1 MDAAQKSFRNAAL
14 LFAMALLVA
23 APGRAQSQLSAT
35 PNPVALSGTNLNV
48 QVTVSG
54 SGPFTIINQVGSFFS
69 LSETADTAPTTPTSN
84 LYVSVANT
92 SCSNGGVTC
101 SGSFTLHPTS
111 SGGGTDVVVSVTFCP
126 GGGCGGT
133 GASGV
138 ISANPTSV
146 TLNSVTGPLAA
157 TVNLTT
163 ASTTPVSFS
172 VTTTPTSGSSWLTV
186 YQSANSVSVNSSVT
200 LNVYATVTGIY
211 SQQTGTITIT
221 PGNGG
226 AQTVIPVTLNVGTS
240 GSSTYTLS
248 PTSVSLAYPTGT
260 TYQQIV
266 IYNSSGLT
274 TFNAS
279 VTNCNSSD
287 FLTLTGSLSS
297 GLSIANQP
305 VSGNLTLTLYNP
317 GILATGSYS
326 CQVVVSNP
334 SNASDQAVATVTLSV
349 NGGGSS
355 GGSFTFYPSSY
366 SFTSAVGST
375 NTQSTGSSIQLS
387 SSVQTTYNATFTSQT
402 SPNASSNWIII
413 NGIGSSVSNQAVTSG
428 FSIAL
433 NNPQS
438 FNAGSYSGYVT
449 VSNPNT
455 SGTATLAIYLTVG
468 SGSSGGSYT
477 LSSSSATF
485 QYPCGTCS
493 ATVYVGSST
502 QTQYTATTS
511 VSGGVANWLLVS
523 ALGTAG
529 ATVTGATGSSY
540 PLTVYVN
547 QSAVPAQTGTYQG
560 QVTIST
566 PSNSSNFTTFYVTL
580 NQGVSG
586 TGGNSATPT
595 SLSFSTP
602 VGVVP
607 ASQNVAVTL
616 ASSSSTFTS
625 TLSAASGSVF
635 VVSPCNGCSYTGN
648 QNLAVSVNPGTLTA
662 GTYVNY
668 ISLSSGGTTFA
679 NITVTLV
686 VGGSGTTTGSIA
698 APTSLSFYWETGQSS
713 PPYQTITVGA
723 SGTFTATP
731 TQNWIALSTTTGS
744 GPANLVVTVIPQ
756 SFTAGSSN
764 QGAINISTPS
774 GSQSVNVSLTVTSG
788 VVLYSS
794 PGTIN
799 LIGGGNQSAEVQI
812 AASDNSAQTVTATSS
827 TSWISLSSPTN
838 SGVTPVAYLVTLN
851 TAGLCNGL
859 NTGSISATT
868 SGAANSPL
876 TIPVTVLVSGSTAT
890 SCATGPLTVS
900 PTSMTF
906 TAALNGSAPA
916 TQYLN
921 VTASSGTYYSVST
934 SVQNG
939 SWLSVTSPCTY
950 CYGSQSLAVVVN
962 QSGLGAGTY
971 QGTIYLNTNGT
982 VQQVGVTLTVGA
994 SGGSGNVSVSTSS
1007 LNFTAQVNG
1016 SAPAAQTVQVS
1027 SSTSGVGYTVTYTP
1041 SGTWLSLSNNGSTV
1055 SSGQSLTTPT
1065 NLSVNVNPSGLT
1077 ASSAP
1082 YQGTITLQPNG
1093 GSTVTISVSLTVQ
1106 ANVVSASPG
1115 SLTFTYTA
1123 GGAAPPAQPVQVTS
1137 GTAGLTFSAQ
1147 VSAGN
1152 CTSGWLVAS
1161 PAIGTTPGAVSVSVN
1176 PGSVGVGT
1184 CNGSVTV
1191 IGTGNATGSTTINVS
1206 LTVAAPVLT
1215 INTVSSAASYLG
1227 SSISPGEIITIFGSN
1242 LGPTPYVT
1250 LALDSTGKVATTLC
1264 PPLPS
1269 GTNCSPA
1276 LGVQVLVAG
1285 FAAPMVFASSTQ
1297 VSAVVPYEVSQLH
1310 GSQPVEVKFLGQA
1323 SNAIGV
1329 QIAPTAPGIFTANAS
1344 GTGPGAI
1351 SNQDYSANSPS
1362 NPAAKGSTVAIYLT
1376 GEGLTS
1382 PASATGSV
1390 TKATLPAPQVTPA
1403 PLLPV
1408 AVLIDGQPA
1417 AIAYAGE
1424 APGIVA
1430 GVMQLNVQISTTAR
1444 TGDLPLVVSIGGVS
1458 SQSGVTVSVH

>member
-1 MDAAQKSFRNAAL
+1 MDAAQKSFKNAAL

-23 APGRAQSQLSAT
+23 VPGRSQSQLSAT
-35 PNPVALSGTNLNV
+35 PNPVALSGSPGGGVV

-69 LSETADTAPTTPTSN
+69 LSETADTAPTTN

-111 SGGGTDVVVSVTFCP
+111 SGGGTDVVVQVTFCP
-126 GGGCGGT
+126 GSCGGT
-133 GASGV
+133 TTSGV
-138 ISANPTSV
+138 ISANPSSV
-146 TLNSVTGPLAA
+146 TFNTFTGVAVST
-157 TVNLTT
+157 TVSLTT
-163 ASTTPVSFS
+163 ASTTAISFTL
-172 VTTTPTSGSSWLTV
+172 TTTPTNGSSWLSV
-186 YQSANSVSVNSSVT
+186 SANTQSISATNSAT
-200 LNVYATVTGIY
+200 LNVYANATNITA
-211 SQQTGTITIT
+211 QQTGSITIT

-226 AQTVIPVTLNVGTS
+226 AQTVIPVTLNVNGTS

-248 PTSVSLAYPTGT
+248 PTSVSLAYPSGT

-266 IYNSSGLT
+266 IYNSSGIT

-279 VTNCNSSD
+279 VTNCSSSD
-287 FLTLTGSLSS
+287 FLTLNGSLSS
-297 GLSIANQP
+297 GLSIVNQP
-305 VSGNLTLTLYNP
+305 VSGNLTLTLYNA
-317 GILATGSYS
+317 GSLATGSYS

-334 SNASDQAVATVTLSV
+334 SNASDQAVATVTLAV
-349 NGGGSS
+349 NGGSS
-355 GGSFTFYPSSY
+355 GT
-366 SFTSAVGST
+366 
-375 NTQSTGSSIQLS
+375 
-387 SSVQTTYNATFTSQT
+387 
-402 SPNASSNWIII
+402 
-413 NGIGSSVSNQAVTSG
+413 
-428 FSIAL
+428 
-433 NNPQS
+433 
-438 FNAGSYSGYVT
+438 
-449 VSNPNT
+449 
-455 SGTATLAIYLTVG
+455 
-468 SGSSGGSYT
+468 YT

-485 QYPCGTCS
+485 QYPCGACS
-493 ATVYVGSST
+493 ATVYVSSST

-523 ALGTAG
+523 ALGNAG
-529 ATVTGATGSSY
+529 ATVTGYTGSSY

-547 QSAVPAQTGTYQG
+547 QGAVPAQTGTYQG
-560 QVTIST
+560 QVTISS

-580 NQGVSG
+580 YQGVTA

-607 ASQNVAVTL
+607 ASQNVEVTL

-648 QNLAVSVNPGTLTA
+648 QNMAVTVNPDSLTA
-662 GTYVNY
+662 GSYVNY
-668 ISLSSGGTTFA
+668 ISLASGGTTFA

-686 VGGSGTTTGSIA
+686 VGGSGTTTGSVA

-713 PPYQTITVGA
+713 PPYQTITIGA

-731 TQNWIALSTTTGS
+731 TQNWIALSTTTGN
-744 GPANLVVTVIPQ
+744 GPTNLVVSVIPQ
-756 SFTAGSSN
+756 SSSS
-764 QGAINISTPS
+764 QGAINITTPS
-774 GSQSVNVSLTVTSG
+774 GTQSVNVSLTVTSG
-788 VVLYSS
+788 VVLYSN

-799 LIGGGNQSAEVQI
+799 LIGGGNQSAEVTI
-812 AASDNSAQTVTATSS
+812 TASDNSVQTVTATSS

-838 SGVTPVAYLVTLN
+838 NGVTPASYLVTVN

-859 NTGSISATT
+859 NTGSITATT

-876 TIPVTVLVSGSTAT
+876 TIPVTVLVSGSTTT

-900 PTSMTF
+900 PASMTF
-906 TAALNGSAPA
+906 TGALNGSAPP

-921 VTASSGTYYSVST
+921 VTASSSSTYYSVST
-934 SVQNG
+934 SVQTGN
-939 SWLSVTSPCTY
+939 WLSVTSPCTY

-962 QSGLGAGTY
+962 QSGLSAGTY

-982 VQQVGVTLTVGA
+982 VQQVGVTLTVGTA
-994 SGGSGNVSVSTSS
+994 GGSGNVSVSTSS

-1041 SGTWLSLSNNGSTV
+1041 LGSWLSLSNNGSTV
-1055 SSGQSLTTPT
+1055 SSGQGLTTPT

-1077 ASSAP
+1077 ASSTP

-1123 GGAAPPAQPVQVTS
+1123 GAATPSAQLVQVTS
-1137 GTAGLTFSAQ
+1137 GTAGLPFSAQ

-1161 PAIGTTPGAVSVSVN
+1161 PAIGTTPGAVTVSVN

-1206 LTVAAPVLT
+1206 LTVTAPVLT
-1215 INTVSSAASYLG
+1215 ITQVSSAASYLG
-1227 SSISPGEIITIFGSN
+1227 SSISPGEIITIFGTN

-1269 GTNCSPA
+1269 GTNCTPA

-1285 FAAPMVFASSTQ
+1285 FAAPLVFASNTQ

-1329 QIAPTAPGIFTANAS
+1329 QMAPTAPGIFTANAS

-1382 PASATGSV
+1382 PASTTGSV

-1430 GVMQLNVQISTTAR
+1430 GVMQLNVQIPTTAR
-1444 TGDLPLVVSIGGVS
+1444 TGDLPLIVSIGGVS